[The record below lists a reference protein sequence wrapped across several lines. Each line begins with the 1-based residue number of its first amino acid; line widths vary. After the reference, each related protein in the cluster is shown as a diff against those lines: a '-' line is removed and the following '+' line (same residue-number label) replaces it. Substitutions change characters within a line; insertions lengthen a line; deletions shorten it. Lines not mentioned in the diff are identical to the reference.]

1 MSNIGDCDGTEIIQ
15 LYVRDLADTDGPRRS
30 LRGFQRVE
38 VKAGQTVNAVI
49 PINSKTFELWNPA
62 TNTVCTH
69 AGRYEI
75 SYGTSSRPEDL
86 YRFEITLE

>member
-1 MSNIGDCDGTEIIQ
+1 M
-15 LYVRDLADTDGPRRS
+15 
-30 LRGFQRVE
+30 
-38 VKAGQTVNAVI
+38 I
-49 PINSKTFELWNPA
+49 PSNSKTFELWNPA
-62 TNTVCTH
+62 TNTVCAH